1 MRLGFM
7 HSGKARPLREVRAL
21 RAHERLDGCFR
32 SKPADLPRATLA
44 RWGVSVVVGQ
54 QTPHDHLATLVDQ
67 AGTEALSVEA
77 VEGVVWIGQDLLLL
91 RLAMV
96 DLLTGEMFERW
107 VVLDCARDE
116 VEYLMHDLRSSK
128 GERVRAIRSQDVS
141 HLWLQCLRISNDGGA
156 LRQVESADGAVL
168 ELHRVPL
175 SRLMSKPL
183 GGVSLYGPLT
193 CVYAPTAFM
202 MTAGDRTH
210 LAPGELAL
218 VDDVE
223 AGSSGAL
230 SFVTLLGVREADGDD
245 MQVLSLYELALD
257 VEGQWRCTDLF
268 GTLEDEQWMI
278 L

>member
-7 HSGKARPLREVRAL
+7 YYGRARPLREVKVL
-21 RAHERLDGCFR
+21 RAHDRLNGCFG

-44 RWGVSVVVGQ
+44 RWGVSVVVGPQ
-54 QTPHDHLATLVDQ
+54 SPYDHLATLVDQ
-67 AGTEALSVEA
+67 AGPEALAVEA
-77 VEGVVWIGQDLLLL
+77 VEAVVWIGEDLMLL
-91 RLAMV
+91 RLSMV
-96 DLLTGEMFERW
+96 DLLSGEQFERW
-107 VVLDCARDE
+107 VVLDCAREE
-116 VEYLMHDLRSSK
+116 VEYLMHDLRSTR
-128 GERVRAIRSQDVS
+128 GELVRAIRSRDAS
-141 HLWLQCLRISNDGGA
+141 HLWLQCLRVSGEGDEM
-156 LRQVESADGAVL
+156 RQIESTDGAVL

-175 SRLMSKPL
+175 SRLMSKASPSL
-183 GGVSLYGPLT
+183 PLYGVMT

-202 MTAGDRTH
+202 ITAGDRTH

-223 AGSSGAL
+223 AGERGAL
-230 SFVTLLGVREADGDD
+230 SFVTMLGLRQPGGAD

-257 VEGQWRCTDLF
+257 VEGKWRCTDLF